1 MCEFFKWLVAPENIN
16 SNIFGMLTVLLSG
29 FISWLI
35 SALYFRMG
43 NRNALRLNVL
53 FPIRRILDEPRSWK
67 NYKALE
73 ELSKVYDAKYLT
85 KKEQKLLNEFLSAYK
100 TVCTYNYS
108 YVCAES
114 LFSYFHYKLKQNGID
129 VTPVPIV
136 IEGEIVD
143 YEEPVDLLYLRDDLT
158 RAIENRPP
166 EYEESDILIE
176 EVKALFQAYC
186 KEFFTDKEII
196 YFDDLTFDE
205 VLKKARIRNEWNEK
219 LAKYKE
225 TEQQFIQM
233 SAFKK

>member
-1 MCEFFKWLVAPENIN
+1 MCDFLKWLVSPENIN
-16 SNIFGMLTVLLSG
+16 ANVFGMLTVLLSG
-29 FISWLI
+29 LISWLI
-35 SALYFRMG
+35 SALYFRIG

-53 FPIRRILDEPRSWK
+53 FPIRRILNEPRSWK

-73 ELSKVYDAKYLT
+73 ELSKAYDAKYLT
-85 KKEQKLLNEFLSAYK
+85 KNEQKLLNEFLSAYK

-143 YEEPVDLLYLRDDLT
+143 FEEPIDLLYLRDDLT
-158 RAIENRPP
+158 KVIENRPP
-166 EYEESDILIE
+166 EYEEDNLLVE
-176 EVKALFQAYC
+176 EVKTLFQTYC
-186 KEFFTDKEII
+186 KEFFTDKEIV

-219 LAKYKE
+219 LDNYKNVE
-225 TEQQFIQM
+225 KKFIQM
-233 SAFKK
+233 GVFNK